1 MLSYIKPETV
11 HWKQNFAPWLIGSAC
26 NNQYVL
32 GIGNK
37 PMHTTIKDFYVI
49 SWQREVLP
57 QSDFRHDAKVDRKQP
72 LYDLVGDECASVV
85 MRLLHIV
92 G

>member
-1 MLSYIKPETV
+1 
-11 HWKQNFAPWLIGSAC
+11 
-26 NNQYVL
+26 
-32 GIGNK
+32 
-37 PMHTTIKDFYVI
+37 MHTTIKDFYVI
-49 SWQREVLP
+49 SWEREVLP
-57 QSDFRHDAKVDRKQP
+57 QSDFRHDAKVNRKQP